1 MANVAKPLSRN
12 VPTATQLPEPFQ
24 PHGPKLTTMNHV
36 AIDIK
41 EVSKSYA
48 STSTV
53 LALDAVDVQVQSG
66 EFVALLGP
74 SGCGKSTLLNLIA
87 GFEQPSKGHL
97 LVDGQKV
104 MKPGPERGVVFQE
117 AALFPWLNVW
127 DNVIYGPKTQGREKK
142 EYEQKAH
149 EMLLIMGL
157 ESFKEHLPI
166 QLSGGMR
173 QRVGIARILTMG
185 SKVLLMDE
193 PFGALDAQ
201 TRLSMQELLLS
212 VWQQIRPTI
221 VFVTHDIDE
230 AIFLADSIYVMSARP
245 GRIQAKIS
253 VEFERPRSVELTAS
267 PAFNQMKLD
276 ILKQIRH

>member
-1 MANVAKPLSRN
+1 
-12 VPTATQLPEPFQ
+12 
-24 PHGPKLTTMNHV
+24 MNHL
-36 AIDIK
+36 AIEIK
-41 EVSKSYA
+41 QLSKTYT
-48 STSTV
+48 STNTV
-53 LALDAVDVQVQSG
+53 LALDEVDIQVQSG
-66 EFVALLGP
+66 EFIALLGP

-87 GFEQPSKGHL
+87 GFEKPSSGTV
-97 LVDGQKV
+97 LVDGQQV
-104 MKPGPERGVVFQE
+104 LRPGPDRGVVFQE
-117 AALFPWLNVW
+117 AALFPWLSVW
-127 DNVIYGPKTQGREKK
+127 DNVIFGPKTQGRDKK
-142 EYEQKAH
+142 DYEARAQ
-149 EMLLIMGL
+149 EMLLIVGL
-157 ESFKEHLPI
+157 ENFKDHLPI

-212 VWQQIRPTI
+212 VWQKIKPTI

-230 AIFLADSIYVMSARP
+230 AIFLADTIYVMSARP
-245 GRIQAKIS
+245 GRIQAKIG
-253 VEFERPRSVELTAS
+253 VQFERPRSVELTAS